1 MSTIASL
8 VNAAAVTLV
17 VLAALTAAY
26 KSASILLA
34 TATNNCCPICSTGL
48 PCPDN
53 TASSVI
59 EIPLATFLTV
69 TFTIDSVMFSKV
81 NVAPS
86 PKSAASPM

>member
-1 MSTIASL
+1 MSTITSL
-8 VNAAAVTLV
+8 ANLVAVTDL

-59 EIPLATFLTV
+59 EIPLATFLTA
-69 TFTIDSVMFSKV
+69 TSTIDSVMFSKLR
-81 NVAPS
+81 VAPS
-86 PKSAASPM
+86 AKSAASPM